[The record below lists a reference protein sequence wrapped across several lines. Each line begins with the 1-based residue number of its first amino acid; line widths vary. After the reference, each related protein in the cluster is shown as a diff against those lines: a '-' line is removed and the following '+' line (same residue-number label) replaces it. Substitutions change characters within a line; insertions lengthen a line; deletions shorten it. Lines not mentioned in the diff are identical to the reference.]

1 MKKVFN
7 DFAFV
12 ATCVF
17 LLSAGGLLFFKYTE
31 DKKTPENLDEYM
43 LSHSAQIIIASEL
56 NLNKDFNL
64 EKHAV
69 VESKIIDE
77 TIVKTV
83 APPIQEKV
91 LTDDLQSKAYNIGYK
106 SGQRAMYT
114 QMNMQVNDEDKVAE
128 YTSLEES
135 DEIKSEEEKKKIEE
149 IIQKGYVDGY
159 HRASE
164 SLSCPSGH

>member
-12 ATCVF
+12 ATCIFLLSIF
-17 LLSAGGLLFFKYTE
+17 LLSAGGLLFLKYTE
-31 DKKTPENLDEYM
+31 DKKTPENLDEY
-43 LSHSAQIIIASEL
+43 IASEL

-69 VESKIIDE
+69 VEAKTIDM
-77 TIVKTV
+77 TVVKTV

-106 SGQRAMYT
+106 SGQRAMYA